1 MLQHTVLPVVMLE
14 KWKNAVDK
22 GKCVGTLK
30 TDLSNAFD
38 CLSHKLLIA
47 KLHAYSFDLPA
58 LKPKTYSK
66 LPIKITY

>member
-14 KWKNAVDK
+14 KWKNAVDR
-22 GKCVGTLK
+22 GKCVGALM

-47 KLHAYSFDLPA
+47 KLLTGRNFIWS
-58 LKPKTYSK
+58 TTW
-66 LPIKITY
+66 I